1 MATFNFEL
9 QEKITSW
16 KSTKFEIEAETLEE
30 AKKMAIQSHIE
41 GDLEQIGWDDIYGT
55 EEFMFPSDNQNQPT
69 AEISYEEIVI
79 WDNTKE

>member
-41 GDLEQIGWDDIYGT
+41 GDLEQIGWETI
-55 EEFMFPSDNQNQPT
+55 
-69 AEISYEEIVI
+69 
-79 WDNTKE
+79 DNTVERITLKENNFISKFLFQS